1 MGRHM
6 KQQERI
12 QTMESALDEV
22 TEKISALRQ
31 AFTDYTG
38 IREKII
44 QLEQYYT
51 SDLWMKDYED
61 DEAGKLPKDLK
72 RGVLSQDAIN
82 DMLDEDQELR
92 ELILQELMEEPV
104 SETEEQK

>member
-1 MGRHM
+1 ME
-6 KQQERI
+6 QQNRI

-31 AFTDYTG
+31 AFNEYTG

-44 QLEQYYT
+44 LLEQYYT
-51 SDLWMKDYED
+51 SDLWVKDYED

-72 RGVLSQDAIN
+72 RGVLSQDAID
-82 DMLDEDQELR
+82 DMLNEDLELR
-92 ELILQELMEEPV
+92 GMILQALTGNPV
-104 SETEEQK
+104 SEQTEE

>member
-1 MGRHM
+1 MEQH
-6 KQQERI
+6 ERI
-12 QTMESALDEV
+12 QIMENALDEV

-31 AFTDYTG
+31 AFADYTG

-51 SDLWMKDYED
+51 SDLWVKDYED

-72 RGVLSQDAIN
+72 RGVLSQDAID
-82 DMLDEDQELR
+82 DMLNEDLELR
-92 ELILQELMEEPV
+92 GMILQELSGRHVPEEAE
-104 SETEEQK
+104 SQE

>member
-1 MGRHM
+1 MEQH
-6 KQQERI
+6 ERI
-12 QTMESALDEV
+12 QIMESALDEV

-61 DEAGKLPKDLK
+61 DEAGKLPEDLK
-72 RGVLSQDAIN
+72 RGVLSQDAID
-82 DMLDEDQELR
+82 DMLNDDLELR
-92 ELILQELMEEPV
+92 GMILQELSGRHVPEEAE
-104 SETEEQK
+104 SQE

>member
-1 MGRHM
+1 MEQH
-6 KQQERI
+6 ERI
-12 QTMESALDEV
+12 QIMESALDEV

-51 SDLWMKDYED
+51 SDLWVKDYED
-61 DEAGKLPKDLK
+61 DEAGKLPEDLK
-72 RGVLSQDAIN
+72 RGVLSQDAID
-82 DMLDEDQELR
+82 DMLNDDLELR
-92 ELILQELMEEPV
+92 GMILQELSGRHVPEEAE
-104 SETEEQK
+104 SQE

>member
-1 MGRHM
+1 M

-38 IREKII
+38 IREKIR

-72 RGVLSQDAIN
+72 RGVLSQDAID
-82 DMLDEDQELR
+82 DMLNDDLELR
-92 ELILQELMEEPV
+92 GMILQELSGRHVPEEAE
-104 SETEEQK
+104 SQE

>member
-1 MGRHM
+1 MEQH
-6 KQQERI
+6 ERI
-12 QTMESALDEV
+12 QIMESALDVV

-51 SDLWMKDYED
+51 SDLWVKDYED
-61 DEAGKLPKDLK
+61 DEAGKLPEDLK
-72 RGVLSQDAIN
+72 RGVLSQDAID
-82 DMLDEDQELR
+82 DMLNDDLELR
-92 ELILQELMEEPV
+92 GMILQELSGRHVPEEAE
-104 SETEEQK
+104 SQE